1 MTDELSGPPQI
12 AALLVLIQRGV
23 EEIHSARNMRVL
35 LARGGRE
42 EGSKY
47 YASELDSKPLHS
59 NPRGR
64 ARSGR

>member
-1 MTDELSGPPQI
+1 VTDELSGPPQI

-42 EGSKY
+42 EGSKNDPVV
-47 YASELDSKPLHS
+47 AVVSV
-59 NPRGR
+59 G
-64 ARSGR
+64 